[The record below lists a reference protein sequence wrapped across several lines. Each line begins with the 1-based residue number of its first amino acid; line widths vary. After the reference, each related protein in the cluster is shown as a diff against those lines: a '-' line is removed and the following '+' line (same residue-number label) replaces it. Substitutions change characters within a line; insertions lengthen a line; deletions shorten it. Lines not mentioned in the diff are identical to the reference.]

1 MKLLAIAAA
10 TLLLAS
16 APVAA
21 SQWAV
26 VPSQSSVG
34 FTAEWNGKPIEGK
47 FPKFTAVIRFDPA
60 KLADA
65 RVDATIDLASAT
77 TPDRTA
83 NGSLP
88 GADWFDVKKSSTA
101 RFQSSS
107 ITQVKPGQYLAKGTL
122 TMRGVS
128 VPVSLP
134 FSLQIAGDTA
144 TMSGQ
149 AVLDRRSFK
158 IGQESDAS
166 GSWVAF
172 KVPVKVNIRAT
183 RVK

>member
-1 MKLLAIAAA
+1 MITRAAML
-10 TLLLAS
+10 LLLAS
-16 APVAA
+16 PAAA
-21 SQWAV
+21 SQWAMI
-26 VPSQSSVG
+26 PSQSSVG
-34 FTAEWNGKPIEGK
+34 FTAEWNGKAIEGK
-47 FPKFTAVIRFDPA
+47 FPKFSASIRFDPD

-65 RVDATIDLASAT
+65 RVDATIDLSAAT

-88 GADWFDVKKSSTA
+88 GADWFDVKTSAVA

-107 ITQVKPGQYLAKGTL
+107 ITRVKPGQYLAKGTL
-122 TMRGVS
+122 TMRGVA
-128 VPVSLP
+128 VPVALP
-134 FSLQIAGDTA
+134 FTLTIAGDTA

-149 AVLDRRSFK
+149 TVLDRRSFR
-158 IGQESDAS
+158 IGAESDAS

-172 KVPVKVNIRAT
+172 KVPVRVNIRAN